1 MLIKRSTNEKEFT
14 LKAKIIL
21 SLLLCTGI
29 AIYVLVNTNNKEKP
43 TVSTGSTAPKASTL
57 ANQIIEPTPVD
68 INQTHTETGDE
79 LAQLESPKANVAARF
94 AQIYDEK
101 THAVN
106 LHALNT
112 AMNNGEFSQIIEH
125 LTFSNSRSIEFSTK
139 IQQALQEVISQE
151 TSGYVDAIGCYES
164 LCLAQIASATK
175 FTDAQTSKFIK
186 AIDHNNVV
194 QSFKEENGE
203 YIYQYAFSL
212 GKTATVIMSPA
223 VGTKNK

>member
-1 MLIKRSTNEKEFT
+1 M
-14 LKAKIIL
+14 KAKIIL
-21 SLLLCTGI
+21 SLLLVAAIT
-29 AIYVLVNTNNKEKP
+29 IYVMVNTNNKEKP
-43 TVSTGSTAPKASTL
+43 TVSTSSTAPKASNLT
-57 ANQIIEPTPVD
+57 NPIIESTPVD
-68 INQTHTETGDE
+68 INQTHTKMDE
-79 LAQLESPKANVAARF
+79 GLAQLESPKIDVATRF

-112 AMNNGEFSQIIEH
+112 AINNDEFSGLVEH
-125 LTFSNSRSIEFSTK
+125 LTFSNSQSIEFSTK
-139 IQQALQEVISQE
+139 IQQALQEVISQD
-151 TSGYVDAIGCYES
+151 TNGYVDAIGCYES

-203 YIYQYAFSL
+203 YIYQYAFSS